1 MLNLLMEDM
10 TLEHDYDEVIS
21 IVQYITNK
29 EFSKGKNV
37 VRIKDYFENV
47 IPSYPKPT
55 FKLHF

>member
-1 MLNLLMEDM
+1 MEDM

-29 EFSKGKNV
+29 EFSKGKSV